1 MVVDEDDEV
10 EVEVEDDDD
19 DVEVEDDDV
28 LDVVVGRV
36 LVVATT
42 VDVLVV
48 DVEVVVVFFLL
59 ALEAAVPHAQPTQG
73 SPSAHG
79 AEVSHCS
86 PPAASSRPSPQMDAG
101 AVKCRRPVPR
111 AMKEPTMVV
120 HAGSSTFAL
129 IRTPRS
135 VSHAAKRTRT
145 VVRSP
150 RRLTRARAVQP
161 SEIVASPAE
170 SMTIA
175 PNGAEV
181 SGTSAGSTRKRTP
194 GQGGDDTA
202 GAGAGAATSAST
214 SMTA

>member
-1 MVVDEDDEV
+1 MLEDEDDDV
-10 EVEVEDDDD
+10 DDED
-19 DVEVEDDDV
+19 DVEVEDEDV

-42 VDVLVV
+42 VEVLVV

-86 PPAASSRPSPQMDAG
+86 PAAASSRPSPQVDAG

-120 HAGSSTFAL
+120 HAGSSTLAL
-129 IRTPRS
+129 SRTPRR
-135 VSHAAKRTRT
+135 VPHVARRTRT

-175 PNGAEV
+175 SNGAEV